1 MEYNTGMQLSPLA
14 WFLSFLPVLV
24 VIVLMLGLRWSGA
37 RASFAAWLSAIL
49 LSLLAFGGTWHLLA
63 WAQLKALWMAL
74 DVLYIVWGAL
84 LLYHLV
90 QEAGAIEAIS
100 ARLPAI
106 SSDRGLQVLLVS
118 WLLVSFLQGMGGF
131 GVPMAVC
138 APILVGMGYS
148 PVTAVVMTALGH
160 AWAVNFGSM
169 STAFTSLLVVTDLPG
184 ELLAPF
190 SALLLG
196 LAILPAGV
204 LVTLIGTGWKGLRH
218 SFPALLAISLVM
230 AFGQYLLA
238 ANGLWALAATGSA
251 VLGVIT
257 LLLLT
262 RLPRYRAAKPAA
274 SSPESEPKEQI
285 DFWWR
290 VSPYLL
296 LMLIGFAV
304 VLIKPLFTFL
314 NQATVQPHFP
324 TLSTTLGW
332 VSPSE
337 PGRAF
342 HFFSHPGTILLYT
355 SLISACIYSVKGLLR
370 PGAPAGIWRAVRSS
384 AVDVSLGVLAMVGV
398 ASVMTAS
405 GMTNLLARG
414 LSQSIPAVIYP
425 AVAPLIGVLGAF
437 LTGSNNNSN
446 VLFGVLQM
454 ETARLLGLNVPLI
467 LAAQTAGGSLGSVL
481 SPAKVIVGCST
492 VGLTNQEALV
502 MRKLV
507 PVELIPVGV
516 VSLAA
521 LLISLLMGSV

>member
-1 MEYNTGMQLSPLA
+1 MQLSPLA
-14 WFLSFLPVLV
+14 WFLSFLPVLA

-37 RASFAAWLSAIL
+37 RASLAAWLSAIL
-49 LSLLAFGGTWHLLA
+49 VSLLAFGGSWRLLA

-74 DVLYIVWGAL
+74 DVLIIVWGAL

-90 QEAGAIEAIS
+90 QEAGAIQAIS

-106 SSDRGLQVLLVS
+106 STDRGLQVLLVS
-118 WLLVSFLQGMGGF
+118 WLMVSFLQGMGGF

-138 APILVGMGYS
+138 APILVGMGFT

-169 STAFTSLLVVTDLPG
+169 STAFNALLAVTDLPG

-196 LAILPAGV
+196 LAILPAGA

-218 SFPALLAISLVM
+218 SFPAVVVISLVM
-230 AFGQYLLA
+230 ALGQYLLA
-238 ANGLWALAATGSA
+238 ANGLWSLAATGSA
-251 VLGVIT
+251 VLGIVA

-262 RLPRYRAAKPAA
+262 RLPRYRADNAPASLIPGKPEELA
-274 SSPESEPKEQI
+274 S
-285 DFWWR
+285 FWWR

-304 VLIKPLFTFL
+304 VLIKPLNAFL
-314 NQATVQPHFP
+314 SQANVQPQFP
-324 TLSTTLGW
+324 ELSTAQGW
-332 VSPSE
+332 VSPAE
-337 PGRAF
+337 AGRAF

-355 SLISACIYSVKGLLR
+355 CLISAGIYSAKGLLK
-370 PGAPAGIWRAVRSS
+370 PGAPTRILRAVRAS
-384 AVDVSLGVLAMVGV
+384 AGDVTLGVIAMVGV
-398 ASVMTAS
+398 AAVMTAS

-414 LSQSIPAVIYP
+414 LSQSIPRAVYP
-425 AVAPLIGVLGAF
+425 AVAPFIGVLGAF

-454 ETARLLGLNVPLI
+454 ETARLLGLNVPLV
-467 LAAQTAGGSLGSVL
+467 LAAQTAGGSLGSVM

-507 PVELIPVGV
+507 PIELIPVGV

-521 LLISLLMGSV
+521 LLISAWLG